1 MLAGIVPA
9 ARTLTLSL
17 YVLLVPPA
25 PHFPVNQLF
34 LLLIEILLPLL
45 ADLLEEYVLNSVGEL
60 GIAKISCT
68 EGRIAASCLLKV
80 AEDRSLLLS
89 VGSGKDKTSINE
101 MSKIKISTPLIEI

>member
-1 MLAGIVPA
+1 M
-9 ARTLTLSL
+9 
-17 YVLLVPPA
+17 PA
-25 PHFPVNQLF
+25 PVPHLPVNQLF

-45 ADLLEEYVLNSVGEL
+45 ADLLEEYVLCLNSVGEL

-89 VGSGKDKTSINE
+89 VGSEKE
-101 MSKIKISTPLIEI
+101 KI

>member
-1 MLAGIVPA
+1 M
-9 ARTLTLSL
+9 
-17 YVLLVPPA
+17 
-25 PHFPVNQLF
+25 NQLF

-45 ADLLEEYVLNSVGEL
+45 ADLLEEYVLCLNSVGEL

-89 VGSGKDKTSINE
+89 VGSEKEKMMNFDKQK
-101 MSKIKISTPLIEI
+101 MSTPLIEIQTDPQGVPYIPPIQTLT